1 MSDTPLA
8 PPFKDCWVVI
18 GTEMLPATITDVR
31 VCQSIK
37 YAGDTPK
44 FSMAITAKTLPGDSV
59 FAGRDCTV
67 TPGEILSREQP
78 LSIVEVTDAAAHRWI
93 NAPNITLGVRQRREQ
108 ILADSSSQF
117 VARPWIRI
125 GDRPGFNLISRRAGT
140 DGFTV
145 ELDRHFLLTETE
157 LRLVEG
163 SPLNEQKSFVQW
175 CDEMINQAWTDW
187 AFDDDASP
195 PQQSVPRG

>member
-1 MSDTPLA
+1 MSDTPLS
-8 PPFKDCWVVI
+8 PLFKDCWVVI

-31 VCQSIK
+31 VCQSMK
-37 YAGDTPK
+37 YAGETPK

-78 LSIVEVTDAAAHRWI
+78 LSIVEVTDEAAYRWI
-93 NAPNITLGVRQRREQ
+93 NAPNITRGVRQRREE
-108 ILADSSSQF
+108 ILADPSRRF

-125 GDRPGFNLISRRAGT
+125 GDRPGFNLVSRRA